1 MELWARFLSPSP
13 SWTRPEEN
21 WSRLKESQRHH
32 PGQSGL
38 SMKIASLAGPWTPP
52 ASASGFPHITVLP
65 HPGLEQEHQRTPDI
79 GQFIPHRARSS
90 QEELAAS
97 ERIEWAVPREPN
109 GPSPATVSRSGVVL
123 PSMFAEGTR
132 RSIRY
137 EGEATRELIAKTIA
151 GNQKR
156 IPFELPFRQ
165 GNPRPG
171 VYHWQA
177 ICHWQARRKG
187 AKKGK
192 PPCSCSAPG
201 DSSLVRHV
209 WKWISRDSSRGGIR
223 RWIWFSWR
231 G

>member
-65 HPGLEQEHQRTPDI
+65 HSGLEQEHQRTPDI
-79 GQFIPHRARSS
+79 GQYIPHRARSS

-123 PSMFAEGTR
+123 PSMYCKPQRRCLAIDVRGRDKKEHPIRR
-132 RSIRY
+132 RSH
-137 EGEATRELIAKTIA
+137 
-151 GNQKR
+151 
-156 IPFELPFRQ
+156 Q
-165 GNPRPG
+165 GTDCEN
-171 VYHWQA
+171 H
-177 ICHWQARRKG
+177 C
-187 AKKGK
+187 GK
-192 PPCSCSAPG
+192 PKEDP
-201 DSSLVRHV
+201 
-209 WKWISRDSSRGGIR
+209 I
-223 RWIWFSWR
+223 
-231 G
+231 